1 VVETAVSPAA
11 AKRPPDPPP
20 QAGKGRGGGLRVAAP
35 LTAALLIALLG
46 AITLSGHWPQ
56 LRQVVPFTSK
66 GLVAIPASDITRVE
80 IRTGPDAVALHRDAG
95 GWTIDGVSGA
105 VPAELAS
112 HVDAGLRLAH
122 VSEPAREMAA
132 NELTPGSFA
141 EFGLD
146 PPASVVALS
155 TASGAVAT
163 LNFGVLNPAGTS
175 QYVRLGGT
183 PTVYLMGRH
192 VGAEWQVAGDMAR
205 RLRGQAE
212 PTVASR
218 GTSLFLPVSMA
229 QVWAVEIVSAGKL
242 TRFERDGSGNWFRH
256 VGQHSHTASGNAHV
270 ADPAQAALI
279 ATALEAFDAT
289 AIEARIGRADAA
301 QLAQLGLNFPTV
313 IVLLYARDSSQAL
326 ARIEF
331 GGSADSLD
339 RYARL
344 GPNGD
349 VVTVAEF
356 EVRRLTELLKAVGA
370 GS

>member
-1 VVETAVSPAA
+1 VSPTA
-11 AKRPPDPPP
+11 AKPR
-20 QAGKGRGGGLRVAAP
+20 GLRVAAP
-35 LTAALLIALLG
+35 LAAVLLIALLA

-56 LRQVVPFTSK
+56 LQQMVPFTSK
-66 GLVAIPASDITRVE
+66 GLIAIPSSDITRVE
-80 IRTGPDAVALHRDAG
+80 IRSGQDVVALRRDAG
-95 GWTIDGVSGA
+95 GWTIDGVTGA

-112 HVDAGLRLAH
+112 HVDAALRLVH

-163 LNFGVLNPAGTS
+163 LNFGLLNPASTS
-175 QYVRLGGT
+175 QYVRLGRA

-205 RLRGQAE
+205 RLRGQTE
-212 PTVASR
+212 PAVASR

-242 TRFERDGSGNWFRH
+242 TRFERDGAGNWFRH
-256 VGQHSHTASGNAHV
+256 VGQHSHTTSGNAHT
-270 ADPAQAALI
+270 ADPAQAGLI

-301 QLAQLGLNFPTV
+301 QLAQLGLNFPSV
-313 IVLLYARDSSQAL
+313 IVLLYGRDSSQAL

-344 GPNGD
+344 APNGD

>member
-1 VVETAVSPAA
+1 
-11 AKRPPDPPP
+11 
-20 QAGKGRGGGLRVAAP
+20 
-35 LTAALLIALLG
+35 
-46 AITLSGHWPQ
+46 
-56 LRQVVPFTSK
+56 LRQIVPFTSK

-132 NELTPGSFA
+132 NELTAGSFA

-155 TASGAVAT
+155 TTSGAVAT

-175 QYVRLGGT
+175 QYVRLGGA

-192 VGAEWQVAGDMAR
+192 VGAEWQVASDMAR
-205 RLRGQAE
+205 RLRGQAD
-212 PTVASR
+212 PAVASR

-229 QVWAVEIVSAGKL
+229 QVWAVEIVAAGKL
-242 TRFERDGSGNWFRH
+242 TRFERDSAGNWFRH
-256 VGQHSHTASGNAHV
+256 VGQHSHTANSNAHV
-270 ADPAQAALI
+270 ADPAQARLI

-289 AIEARIGRADAA
+289 AVEAHVGRADAA
-301 QLAQLGLNFPTV
+301 QLAQFGLNFPTV

-326 ARIEF
+326 AQIEF

-344 GPNGD
+344 APNGD
-349 VVTVAEF
+349 VVSVAEF

>member
-1 VVETAVSPAA
+1 VVETAVSPTAV
-11 AKRPPDPPP
+11 KPR
-20 QAGKGRGGGLRVAAP
+20 GLRVAAP

-56 LRQVVPFTSK
+56 LAQMVPFTSK
-66 GLVAIPASDITRVE
+66 GLVAIPSSDITRVE
-80 IRTGPDAVALHRDAG
+80 IRTGQDVVALHRDAG

-163 LNFGVLNPAGTS
+163 LNFGVLNPASTS
-175 QYVRLGGT
+175 QYVRLGGA

-212 PTVASR
+212 PAVASR

-270 ADPAQAALI
+270 ADPAQAGLI

-301 QLAQLGLNFPTV
+301 QLAQLGLNFPSI

-356 EVRRLTELLKAVGA
+356 EVRRLSELLKAVGA

>member
-1 VVETAVSPAA
+1 VVETAVSPTA
-11 AKRPPDPPP
+11 AKPR
-20 QAGKGRGGGLRVAAP
+20 GLRVAAP
-35 LTAALLIALLG
+35 LAAVLLIALLA

-56 LRQVVPFTSK
+56 LRQMVPFTSK
-66 GLVAIPASDITRVE
+66 GLIAIPSSDITRVE
-80 IRTGPDAVALHRDAG
+80 IRSGQDVVALRRDAG
-95 GWTIDGVSGA
+95 GWTIDGVTGA

-112 HVDAGLRLAH
+112 HVDAGLRLVH

-155 TASGAVAT
+155 TTSGAVAT

-175 QYVRLGGT
+175 QYVRLGGA

-192 VGAEWQVAGDMAR
+192 VGAEWQVASDMAR
-205 RLRGQAE
+205 RLRGQAD
-212 PTVASR
+212 PAVASR

-229 QVWAVEIVSAGKL
+229 QVWAVEIVAAGKL
-242 TRFERDGSGNWFRH
+242 TRFERDSAGNWFRH
-256 VGQHSHTASGNAHV
+256 VGQHSHTANSNAHV
-270 ADPAQAALI
+270 ADPAQARLI

-289 AIEARIGRADAA
+289 AVEAHVGRADAA
-301 QLAQLGLNFPTV
+301 QLAQFGLNFPTV

-326 ARIEF
+326 AQIEF

-344 GPNGD
+344 APNGD
-349 VVTVAEF
+349 VVSVAEF